1 MAHTIDEMQQ
11 ARRKLCNEIASKLVE
26 FENEYNVKI
35 GDVGYRS
42 KSMYS
47 EMSDT
52 PIHTVGEF
60 KIEVIL

>member
-1 MAHTIDEMQQ
+1 MAHTIDEMQH

-35 GDVGYRS
+35 GDVGYIS

-60 KIEVIL
+60 EFDIVL